1 MIRKK
6 PLAPHAGYRT
16 VCVNLSPLPSPLPI
30 PRVYAYAQSLRLHQ
44 PLPRRWVQGE
54 SVCLSVTN
62 MTGSGRAC
70 HQICSKKDVMVIKD
84 ALLNVGK
91 CSAVFNFFKIKLFSL
106 TSIKKT
112 TFHPCLFIGFL
123 FSHSD
128 NLYRV

>member
-1 MIRKK
+1 MRATG
-6 PLAPHAGYRT
+6 L
-16 VCVNLSPLPSPLPI
+16 CVSICLPSPPLSYPPCVRLRPI
-30 PRVYAYAQSLRLHQ
+30 LTVAPTPSQEVGA
-44 PLPRRWVQGE
+44 RR
-54 SVCLSVTN
+54 VCLSF
-62 MTGSGRAC
+62 C
-70 HQICSKKDVMVIKD
+70 HKHDGIWASVPSNLLKKDVMVIKD